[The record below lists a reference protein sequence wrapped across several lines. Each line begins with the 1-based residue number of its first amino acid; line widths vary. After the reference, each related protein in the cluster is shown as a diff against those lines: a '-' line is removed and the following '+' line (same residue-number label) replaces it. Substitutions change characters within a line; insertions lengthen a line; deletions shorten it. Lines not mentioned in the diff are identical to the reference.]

1 MRMNRI
7 AFKLGIIIV
16 SLLLTVLLSLG
27 FVVDKIFSNM
37 YYQKSEQDVAEMS
50 SHFVEMVHS
59 SKSIPTDLISTMAE
73 FSKVEIFVLDR
84 QGELLG
90 KSSKASNHHV
100 NFITATEINRLL
112 NGESLMINYSTEN
125 GESYLISGK
134 PLLDIGGG
142 VLVISSLDI
151 VNSSILEVRQLLC
164 LTGLIGFII
173 AVGVSFFLSRKMSG
187 PLVQM
192 EKATRKIAAGHL
204 DSRVEVSTRD
214 EIGSLAAAIN
224 DLAKDLQ
231 RYQDTRTEFFAN
243 ISHELKT
250 PIMYLEGYANVI
262 SKGLY
267 ETEEDMKKYLDII
280 SQEAK
285 RLNRLIIDLFDLSKM
300 EEGKLTIYKDAV
312 CINKIIEQ
320 VVSKVSMRAEN
331 KGITIKNHIDLALIV
346 NGDPGRL
353 EQIFLNL
360 LDNSIRY
367 TKEGSIEISAQQV
380 NNTMVCISVT
390 DTGSGISKEELPFL
404 FERFYRVEKSRSREH
419 GGTGLGLAITKMLVE
434 LHNGSIRVSS
444 EAGKGTRFEVYL
456 EKEY

>member
-1 MRMNRI
+1 MNRI

-16 SLLLTVLLSLG
+16 SLLLVVLLSLG
-27 FVVDKIFSNM
+27 YVVDKIFSNM
-37 YYQKSEQDVAEMS
+37 YYQKAQQDVAEMS

-59 SKSIPTDLISTMAE
+59 SKSIPTDLISTMVE

-90 KSSKASNHHV
+90 KSNKASNHHV

-112 NGESLMINYSTEN
+112 NGESFMINYSAKN

-134 PLLDIGGG
+134 PLLDIEGG

-151 VNSSILEVRQLLC
+151 VNASILEVRQLLC

-204 DSRVEVSTRD
+204 DSRVEVSTKD

-300 EEGKLTIYKDAV
+300 EEGKLTLYKDAV

-320 VVSKVSMRAEN
+320 VVNKVSMRAEN
-331 KGITIKNHIDLALIV
+331 KGITIKNHIDSTFIV
-346 NGDPGRL
+346 SGDSGRL

-367 TKEGSIEISAQQV
+367 TKEGSIEVSAQQV
-380 NNTMVCISVT
+380 NNNMVCISVT

-419 GGTGLGLAITKMLVE
+419 GGSGLGLAITKMLVE
-434 LHNGSIRVSS
+434 LHNGSILVSS
-444 EAGKGTRFEVYL
+444 EVEKGTRFEVYL